1 MAQQTTQPQDRPSLL
16 AIRGVA
22 LMTTVL
28 IIGAIFLAIGISNVV
43 DASEIASHGVQVRA
57 VVLGVPK
64 GGPSNSTEVG
74 YTTASGQREQG
85 VLGGVSYL
93 RVGSAITVVY
103 DPVRPS
109 VVALPGASSEGA
121 WQQVVAGSASLL
133 IFFFFLVSW
142 RVRPGKER

>member
-1 MAQQTTQPQDRPSLL
+1 MS
-16 AIRGVA
+16 IRAVA

-64 GGPSNSTEVG
+64 DGPSNSTEVSH
-74 YTTASGQREQG
+74 TTASGQREQG

-93 RVGSAITVVY
+93 PGGVCDYRGL
-103 DPVRPS
+103 RPS
-109 VVALPGASSEGA
+109 APVGGGPAGCEFQRGVAAGRCGQRVLADLLLPR
-121 WQQVVAGSASLL
+121 VVAGASREGTV
-133 IFFFFLVSW
+133 I
-142 RVRPGKER
+142 GACCQ